1 MAEEFEQ
8 APLTQE
14 SFERPPRPAA
24 RAARP
29 AAIRPSARRF
39 AEKASPVLSDAV
51 RKVRGVVGYGA
62 DWVQENPITA
72 LIFAGVLGLVWFG
85 RRKSC
90 PPIPGSYV
98 TAGVWADLAKI
109 TGQQSSPPWNPAGS
123 DLDVRTAQIYLNRIT
138 GSRLREDGILGPK
151 TAAALRS
158 FQTHNGIYPS
168 GKIDVETSG
177 ALEYLFFAVSPKP
190 ELKAA
195 AAMSPTSIARLET
208 PPVTYTPYPMPA
220 APPVTYAPYPMPGAA
235 PAAYA
240 SYPPPPPPPAA
251 SSGVPIPP
259 ELLSALRYYQTLAQT
274 PPTYYP
280 GSDRTGIQSIS
291 MSDYRHHYDVPAH
304 FEDWGPG
311 PDGGWDSPYGR
322 WG

>member
-14 SFERPPRPAA
+14 SFERPPRPVA

-29 AAIRPSARRF
+29 AIRPSARRF

-51 RKVRGVVGYGA
+51 GKVRGVLGAGA
-62 DWVQENPITA
+62 DWVQENPIAA
-72 LIFAGVLGLVWFG
+72 LVFAGVLGLVWFG

-90 PPIPGSYV
+90 PPSPGGYMTGFDATRAS
-98 TAGVWADLAKI
+98 GVWADLAKI
-109 TGQQSSPPWNPAGS
+109 TGQQSSPPWNPSGT
-123 DLDVRTAQIYLNRIT
+123 DLDVRTAQIYLNGIT
-138 GSRLREDGILGPK
+138 GSRLRVDGILGPK
-151 TAAALRS
+151 TTAALRS

-177 ALEYLFFAVSPKP
+177 ALEYLYFAVSSKP

-208 PPVTYTPYPMPA
+208 PPVTYAPYPMPA
-220 APPVTYAPYPMPGAA
+220 TAPVTYAPYPMPGAA
-235 PAAYA
+235 PAPPSPAA
-240 SYPPPPPPPAA
+240 PPPSA
-251 SSGVPIPP
+251 IPP
-259 ELLSALRYYQTLAQT
+259 ELLSALRYYQSLAQT
-274 PPTYYP
+274 PPTFYP
-280 GSDRTGIQSIS
+280 GTERTGIQSIS

-311 PDGGWDSPYGR
+311 PNGGWDSPYD
-322 WG
+322 W